1 MLDPFVT
8 LPTSARSSH
17 RSEYRAY
24 LEERDGSL
32 DVPLRQLSRRE
43 ERMRSLLSVAA
54 TRSLDRALFDAQY
67 ADYDGARAT
76 PVEMKVLL
84 AMVKVNGAEAY
95 GVNTTFA
102 KILERVTSGDED
114 DTELRL
120 LVEESYHTRILLSA
134 TRIFGFD
141 VERPYEPP
149 FSLRTM
155 IAAIGHSPAL
165 LSRPLVLASEVLGTI
180 VFANLFLRID
190 SLLAHDPELR
200 DAISERLVDV
210 LVDELGHVSF
220 NRMLLGREGLAVA
233 RGLLPLAARGT
244 YRVVP
249 EFEALGLPLSTD
261 VGVLGKLPEE
271 IRRQAF
277 VV

>member
-8 LPTSARSSH
+8 MPASS
-17 RSEYRAY
+17 RQALRADYRAY
-24 LEERDGSL
+24 LDERDGSL
-32 DVPLRQLSRRE
+32 DVERRQLSRRE
-43 ERMRSLLSVAA
+43 ARMDALLSVGAS
-54 TRSLDRALFDAQY
+54 RSLDRALFDAQY
-67 ADYDGARAT
+67 ADYDRRRTT
-76 PVEMKVLL
+76 PVEMQILL

-95 GVNTTFA
+95 GVDTTFET
-102 KILERVTSGDED
+102 IFGRVASGEDD

-141 VERPYEPP
+141 VDRPYAPP
-149 FSLRTM
+149 LSLRTM
-155 IAAIGHSPAL
+155 IAAIGHSPKAL
-165 LSRPLVLASEVLGTI
+165 ARPLVLASEVLGTI

-190 SLLAHDPELR
+190 RLLAHDPELR
-200 DAISERLVDV
+200 DAIAERLVDV
-210 LVDELGHVSF
+210 LVDELGHVTF
-220 NRMLLGREGLAVA
+220 NRMMLGSGGVA
-233 RGLLPLAARGT
+233 IARRLLPIAARGT

-261 VGVLGKLPEE
+261 VSVLDRLPES

-277 VV
+277 VA